1 MIERIGTHWW
11 LFLIRGILALAFG
24 FALPFFPVAALFA
37 IAILFGFYAILD
49 GIVALYSAFRMTHTD
64 GRWVWLTVEGLIGLA
79 AGAYALAMPGV
90 AILALSWLLGA
101 WALITGILALGSAF
115 TVRRH
120 VANEIF
126 WVIGAIVSIVFGIG
140 VFFAPAIGAWALI
153 YFLSFYAIVAG
164 FIFVSLALRLR
175 KVHGTPP
182 GSTTAAPV

>member
-1 MIERIGTHWW
+1 MIDRIGTHWW

-24 FALPFFPVAALFA
+24 FALPFFPLAALFT

-49 GIVALYSAFRMTHTD
+49 GIVASYAAFRMSHTD
-64 GRWVWLTVEGLIGLA
+64 GRWVWLTIEGIIGLA
-79 AGAYALAMPGV
+79 AGTYALFAPGV
-90 AILALSWLLGA
+90 AILALAWLLGA
-101 WALITGILALGSAF
+101 WALVTGILALGSAF

-126 WVIGAIVSIVFGIG
+126 WVLGALVSIVFGIG

-164 FIFVSLALRLR
+164 FIFISLAMRLR
-175 KVHGTPP
+175 GVRAAKPP
-182 GSTTAAPV
+182 RDGVGI

>member
-24 FALPFFPVAALFA
+24 FALPFFPVAALFT

-49 GIVALYSAFRMTHTD
+49 GVVSLYAAFKMTHTN
-64 GRWVWLTVEGLIGLA
+64 GRWVWLTIEGIIGLA
-79 AGAYALAMPGV
+79 AGAYALFMPGV

-101 WALITGILALGSAF
+101 WLLVTGFAALGSAF

-120 VANEIF
+120 VANEMF
-126 WVIGAIVSIVFGIG
+126 WLLGAIVSIVFGVAI
-140 VFFAPAIGAWALI
+140 FFTPILGAWALI
-153 YFLSFYAIVAG
+153 YGLSLYAIVAG
-164 FIFVSLALRLR
+164 FIFISLAMRLR
-175 KVHGTPP
+175 SIHEKPP